1 MMKGGDENEKMKGMR
16 TRDEGTW
23 KESWM
28 RRGKITTRK
37 KVTWKREGK
46 KCKEANAEEKTMR
59 SRTERR

>member
-37 KVTWKREGK
+37 KVDME
-46 KCKEANAEEKTMR
+46 
-59 SRTERR
+59 ERRKKV